1 MTLRHLGTFLSLSK
15 SGKFDMSFSAFEAIS
30 KYCLDKD
37 IDFPVRNQAYA
48 IYTTKHKDAIESY
61 KKSNGNN
68 ISPKETNAIEK
79 TLISPSS
86 MDEYINSAAQIITD
100 IKQTAIAPYKNKF
113 KWGEFGVSVGASVLG
128 AFLFLLL
135 LIVLVYAAEEQ
146 VKSLVAPLVYPDSSS
161 AESESPN
168 KPLKDDAKKNDGQ

>member
-1 MTLRHLGTFLSLSK
+1 
-15 SGKFDMSFSAFEAIS
+15 
-30 KYCLDKD
+30 
-37 IDFPVRNQAYA
+37 
-48 IYTTKHKDAIESY
+48 
-61 KKSNGNN
+61 
-68 ISPKETNAIEK
+68 
-79 TLISPSS
+79 

-168 KPLKDDAKKNDGQ
+168 KPLKDDAKKNYGQ